1 MRERVTRYWREQGMA
16 EPGEGVLVG
25 VSGGMDS
32 VALLWLLA
40 GLRCE
45 LGIRLAAAHFHH
57 GIRVEADGDEALVRA
72 LCSQLGVPLTVGRAD
87 VPALAAAEGLS
98 LEVASRQ
105 ARHAFFRRAMAET
118 GCTRLALAHHRD
130 DQAETVLLRLLRGAG
145 AAGLAAMAPV
155 EGNGIVR
162 PLLCVGRAEIAAW
175 CAEQNITWREDA
187 TNADQTIP
195 RNWVRHTLLP
205 LLSQRLNPS
214 AAEALCRTADLLRQ
228 DDRALED
235 CAAAALDG
243 LAQGPGEASLP
254 VAALAAQPPAVRG
267 RMLRRMAAAV
277 GLTQD
282 LGQERVAA
290 MESLLAPGKGGRR
303 VELPHGAVALREGE
317 RLTLLAALP
326 DTPDIQPVPLHWPG
340 DTPVRGYVLRCT
352 LLPAAPEDLT
362 AGAPDALL
370 LDADRLPAGAVVRS
384 RLPGDRFRPLGA
396 VGRRKWQDVLVDRA
410 VPRRLRPRPF
420 IAVGDEV
427 LAAPGVGLSEA
438 LRITQ
443 TTTRVL
449 RVECIAM
456 EEADVPN
463 D

>member
-1 MRERVTRYWREQGMA
+1 MRERVARYWREQSMA

-40 GLRCE
+40 GLRAE
-45 LGIRLAAAHFHH
+45 LGIRLTAAHFHH
-57 GIRVEADGDEALVRA
+57 GIRAEADGDEAFVRA
-72 LCSQLGVPLTVGRAD
+72 LCGRLDVPLTVSRAD
-87 VPALAAAEGLS
+87 VPALAAAESLS
-98 LEVASRQ
+98 LEVAARQ

-118 GCTRLALAHHRD
+118 GSTRLALAHHRD

-155 EGNGIVR
+155 EANGIVR
-162 PLLCVGRAEIAAW
+162 PFLCVGRAEIAAW
-175 CAEQNITWREDA
+175 CAGQALNWREDA

-205 LLSQRLNPS
+205 LLGQHLNPA
-214 AAEALCRTADLLRQ
+214 AAETLCRTADLLRQ

-235 CAAAALDG
+235 RAAAALAG
-243 LAQGPGEASLP
+243 LVLGPAEASLP
-254 VAALAAQPPAVRG
+254 VVTLVGEAPAVRG

-290 MESLLAPGKGGRR
+290 MEGLLAPGKGGRR
-303 VELPHGAVALREGE
+303 VELPHGVVALREGD
-317 RLTLLAALP
+317 RLTVLTALP
-326 DTPDIQPVPLHWPG
+326 DTRDILPVPLRWPG
-340 DTPVRGYVLRCT
+340 DTPVPGFVLRCT
-352 LLPAAPEDLT
+352 LLPARPRDLTSGAPE
-362 AGAPDALL
+362 ALL
-370 LDADRLPAGAVVRS
+370 LDADRLPADAVVRS
-384 RLPGDRFRPLGA
+384 RLPGDRFHPLGA
-396 VGRRKWQDVLVDRA
+396 SGHRKWQDVLVDRA
-410 VPRRLRPRPF
+410 VPRRLRARPL

-427 LAAPGVGLSEA
+427 LAAPGVGLCEA

-449 RVECIAM
+449 RVECITM
-456 EEADVPN
+456 EEPDVPN